1 MSQQF
6 YVVVNQVLV
15 FGILMLIG
23 FVMAKAK
30 VLTADVLNGLSK
42 LIIKLLLPCLIF
54 HLIIGNGI
62 TISYILANRVFALAL
77 LLLYTVLCLLG
88 YAMGSVTG
96 LRHSGQ
102 DMFAVAAMFC
112 NIGFMGLP
120 LFASMFPNDS
130 HVAVCLLIY
139 MTVDQILLWSIGVFL
154 CTRNAKR
161 KAGSMLGNLCNPSL
175 IAIGLALVLL
185 YLGIPLPDPVITTIK
200 GLGDC
205 SRYLALLYLGALL
218 ATMPLGPML
227 LRPHV
232 YLLIVLKMTVLP
244 VLTYFAAGLFF
255 DHTVSLLLATI
266 LSLPPMVAITMMART
281 YGGDERVAAE
291 TVFVSTI
298 ACLGTIPL
306 VQYLIAFFSNF
317 SL

>member
-23 FVMAKAK
+23 YVMAKAK

-42 LIIKLLLPCLIF
+42 LIVKLLLPCLIF
-54 HLIIGNGI
+54 YLIIGNGI
-62 TISYILANRVFALAL
+62 TIQYIIANRNFAIAL
-77 LLLYTVLCLLG
+77 LLLYFVLCLLG
-88 YAMGSVTG
+88 YAMGGASG
-96 LRHSGQ
+96 LRRSGQ
-102 DMFAVAAMFC
+102 DVFAVAAMFC

-120 LFASMFPNDS
+120 LIETMFPGNS
-130 HVAVCLLIY
+130 QVAVCLLIY
-139 MTVDQILLWSIGVFL
+139 MTIDQILLWSIGLFL

-161 KAGSMLGNLCNPSL
+161 KGGSMLQNFLNPSL
-175 IAIGLALVLL
+175 VGIVIALGLL
-185 YLGIPLPDPVITTIK
+185 YLNVQLPAPVLTTIQ

-218 ATMPLGPML
+218 ATMPVLSML
-227 LRPHV
+227 MKPHV
-232 YLLIVLKMTVLP
+232 YFLIVLKMTILP
-244 VLTYFAAGLFF
+244 VLVYFVAGFF
-255 DHTVSLLLATI
+255 FNDVVSLLLATI
-266 LSLPPMVAITMMART
+266 VSLPPMVAITMMART

-306 VQYLIAFFSNF
+306 VQFLIGLLF
-317 SL
+317 

>member
-6 YVVVNQVLV
+6 YIVVNQVLV
-15 FGILMLIG
+15 FAILMLIG
-23 FVMAKAK
+23 FVMAKAG
-30 VLTADVLNGLSK
+30 VLGSDVLNGLSR

-62 TISYILANRVFALAL
+62 TISYILANRNFALAL
-77 LLLYTVLCLLG
+77 LLMYTLLCLLG
-88 YAMGSVTG
+88 YAMGGASG
-96 LRHSGQ
+96 LRRSGQ
-102 DMFAVAAMFC
+102 DVFAVATMFC

-120 LFASMFPNDS
+120 LIDSMFPGNS
-130 HVAVCLLIY
+130 QVAVCLLIY
-139 MTVDQILLWSIGVFL
+139 MTLDQILLWSVGVFL

-161 KAGSMLGNLCNPSL
+161 KGGSMLRNLLNPSL
-175 IAIGLALVLL
+175 VGIAIALVLL
-185 YLGIPLPDPVITTIK
+185 YFGITLPDPVVTTIK

-218 ATMPLGPML
+218 ATMPVLSML
-227 LRPHV
+227 MKPHV
-232 YLLIVLKMTVLP
+232 YVLIVLKMTIVP
-244 VLTYFAAGLFF
+244 VIAYFVAGLFF

-291 TVFVSTI
+291 TVFFSTI

-306 VQYLIAFFSNF
+306 VQFLIDLLSRI
-317 SL
+317 L

>member
-23 FVMAKAK
+23 YGMAKAK
-30 VLTADVLNGLSK
+30 VLTADVVNGLAT
-42 LIIKLLLPCLIF
+42 LIVKLLLPCLTF

-62 TISYILANRVFALAL
+62 TVQYILDNRKFALAV
-77 LLLYTVLCLLG
+77 LLLYLCLCLLG
-88 YAMGSVTG
+88 YAMAGACG
-96 LRHSGQ
+96 LRRSGQ
-102 DMFAVAAMFC
+102 DVFAVAAMFC

-120 LFASMFPNDS
+120 LIETMFPGDGQ
-130 HVAVCLLIY
+130 VMACLLIY
-139 MTVDQILLWSIGVFL
+139 MTLDQLLLWTVGVFL

-161 KAGSMLGNLCNPSL
+161 KSGSMLKNMLNPSL
-175 IAIGLALVLL
+175 IGIVIALALLYFGVELPAPVL
-185 YLGIPLPDPVITTIK
+185 TTTQ

-218 ATMPLGPML
+218 ANMPLLSML
-227 LRPHV
+227 MKPHV
-232 YLLIVLKMTVLP
+232 YFLIVLKMTLLP
-244 VLTYFAAGLFF
+244 ILVYFIASLFF
-255 DHTVSLLLATI
+255 DEAVSRMLAVIT
-266 LSLPPMVAITMMART
+266 SLPPMVAVTMISRT

-298 ACLGTIPL
+298 ACLGAIPL
-306 VQYLIAFFSNF
+306 VQFLIGMLF
-317 SL
+317 

>member
-23 FVMAKAK
+23 YVMAKAK

-42 LIIKLLLPCLIF
+42 LIVKLLLPCLIF
-54 HLIIGNGI
+54 YLIIGNGI
-62 TISYILANRVFALAL
+62 TIQYIIANRNFAIAL
-77 LLLYTVLCLLG
+77 LLLYFVLCLLG
-88 YAMGSVTG
+88 YAMGGASG
-96 LRHSGQ
+96 LRRSGQ
-102 DMFAVAAMFC
+102 DVFAVAAMFC

-120 LFASMFPNDS
+120 LIETMFPGNS
-130 HVAVCLLIY
+130 QVAVCLLIY
-139 MTVDQILLWSIGVFL
+139 MTINQILLWSVGLFL

-161 KAGSMLGNLCNPSL
+161 KGGSMLQNFLNPSL
-175 IAIGLALVLL
+175 VGIVIALGLL
-185 YLGIPLPDPVITTIK
+185 YLNVQLPAPVLTTIQ

-218 ATMPLGPML
+218 ATMPVLSML
-227 LRPHV
+227 MKPHV
-232 YLLIVLKMTVLP
+232 YFLIVLKMTILP
-244 VLTYFAAGLFF
+244 VLVYFVAGFF
-255 DHTVSLLLATI
+255 FNDVVSLLLATI
-266 LSLPPMVAITMMART
+266 VSLPPMVAITMMART

-306 VQYLIAFFSNF
+306 VQFLIGLLF
-317 SL
+317 

>member
-23 FVMAKAK
+23 FVMAK
-30 VLTADVLNGLSK
+30 VHILTTDVLNGLSK
-42 LIIKLLLPCLIF
+42 LIVKLLLPCLIF
-54 HLIIGNGI
+54 YLIIGNGI
-62 TISYILANRVFALAL
+62 TIQYIIANRSFAVAL
-77 LLLYTVLCLLG
+77 LLLYLTLCLLG
-88 YAMGSVTG
+88 YAMAGACG
-96 LRHSGQ
+96 LRRSGQ
-102 DMFAVAAMFC
+102 DVFAVAVMFC

-120 LFASMFPNDS
+120 LLDTMFPDNS
-130 HVAVCLLIY
+130 QVAVCLLIY
-139 MTVDQILLWSIGVFL
+139 MTLDQILLWSIGLFL

-161 KAGSMLGNLCNPSL
+161 KGGSMLENLLNPSL
-175 IAIGLALVLL
+175 IGIAIALVLL
-185 YLGIPLPDPVITTIK
+185 YFGVQLPAPLLTTIQ

-218 ATMPLGPML
+218 ATMPVLSML
-227 LRPHV
+227 TKPHV
-232 YLLIVLKMTVLP
+232 YFLIVLKMTVLP
-244 VLTYFAAGLFF
+244 VVVYLVASFFF
-255 DHTVSLLLATI
+255 DAVVSLLMATI
-266 LSLPPMVAITMMART
+266 VSLPPMVAITMMART

-306 VQYLIAFFSNF
+306 VQFFIGMLF
-317 SL
+317 

>member
-23 FVMAKAK
+23 YVMAKAK

-42 LIIKLLLPCLIF
+42 LIVKLLLPCLIF
-54 HLIIGNGI
+54 YLIIGNGI
-62 TISYILANRVFALAL
+62 TIQYIIANRNFAIAL
-77 LLLYTVLCLLG
+77 LLLYFVLCLLG
-88 YAMGSVTG
+88 YAMGGASG
-96 LRHSGQ
+96 LRRSGQ
-102 DMFAVAAMFC
+102 DVFAVAAMFC

-120 LFASMFPNDS
+120 LIETMFPGNS
-130 HVAVCLLIY
+130 QVAVCLLIY
-139 MTVDQILLWSIGVFL
+139 MTIDQILLWSVGLFL

-161 KAGSMLGNLCNPSL
+161 KGGSMLQNFLNPSL
-175 IAIGLALVLL
+175 VGIVIALGLL
-185 YLGIPLPDPVITTIK
+185 YLNVQLPAPVLTTIQ

-218 ATMPLGPML
+218 ATMPVLSML
-227 LRPHV
+227 MKPHV
-232 YLLIVLKMTVLP
+232 YFLIVLKMTILP
-244 VLTYFAAGLFF
+244 VLVYFVAGFF
-255 DHTVSLLLATI
+255 FNDVVSLLLATI
-266 LSLPPMVAITMMART
+266 VSLPPMVAITMMART

-306 VQYLIAFFSNF
+306 VQFLIG
-317 SL
+317 LLY

>member
-23 FVMAKAK
+23 YVMAKAK

-42 LIIKLLLPCLIF
+42 LIVKLLLPCLIF
-54 HLIIGNGI
+54 YLIIGNGI
-62 TISYILANRVFALAL
+62 TVQSIIANRRFALAL
-77 LLLYTVLCLLG
+77 LLMYLVLCLLG
-88 YAMGSVTG
+88 YAMAGASG
-96 LRHSGQ
+96 LRRSGQ
-102 DMFAVAAMFC
+102 DAFAVAAMFC

-120 LFASMFPNDS
+120 LIETMFPGNS
-130 HVAVCLLIY
+130 QVAVCLLIY
-139 MTVDQILLWSIGVFL
+139 MTLDQLLLWSVGLFL

-161 KAGSMLGNLCNPSL
+161 KGGSLLQNFLNPSL
-175 IAIGLALVLL
+175 VGIVIALALLYFGISLPAPLL
-185 YLGIPLPDPVITTIK
+185 TTIQ

-218 ATMPLGPML
+218 ATMPVLSML
-227 LRPHV
+227 MKPHV
-232 YLLIVLKMTVLP
+232 YFLIVLKMTILP
-244 VLTYFAAGLFF
+244 VVGYFITSLFF
-255 DHTVSLLLATI
+255 DTVISSLLATI

-306 VQYLIAFFSNF
+306 VQFLIGLLF
-317 SL
+317 

>member
-23 FVMAKAK
+23 YVMAKAK

-42 LIIKLLLPCLIF
+42 LIVKLLLPCLIF
-54 HLIIGNGI
+54 YLIIGNGI
-62 TISYILANRVFALAL
+62 TIQYIIANRNFAIAL
-77 LLLYTVLCLLG
+77 LLLYFVLCLLG
-88 YAMGSVTG
+88 YAMGGASG
-96 LRHSGQ
+96 LRRSGQ
-102 DMFAVAAMFC
+102 DVFAVAAMFC

-120 LFASMFPNDS
+120 LIETMFPGNS
-130 HVAVCLLIY
+130 QVAVCLLIY
-139 MTVDQILLWSIGVFL
+139 MTIDQILLWSVGLFL

-161 KAGSMLGNLCNPSL
+161 KGGSMLQNFLNPSL
-175 IAIGLALVLL
+175 VGIVIALGLL
-185 YLGIPLPDPVITTIK
+185 YLNVQLPAPVLTTIQ

-218 ATMPLGPML
+218 ATMPVLSML
-227 LRPHV
+227 MKPHV
-232 YLLIVLKMTVLP
+232 YFLIVLKMTILP
-244 VLTYFAAGLFF
+244 VLVYFVAGFF
-255 DHTVSLLLATI
+255 FNDVVSLLMATI
-266 LSLPPMVAITMMART
+266 VSLPPMVAITMMART

-306 VQYLIAFFSNF
+306 VQFLIALLF
-317 SL
+317 

>member
-23 FVMAKAK
+23 YVMAKAK

-42 LIIKLLLPCLIF
+42 LIVKLLLPCLIF
-54 HLIIGNGI
+54 YLIIGNGI
-62 TISYILANRVFALAL
+62 TIQYIIANRNFAIAL
-77 LLLYTVLCLLG
+77 LLLYFVLCLLG
-88 YAMGSVTG
+88 YAMGGASG
-96 LRHSGQ
+96 LRRSGQ
-102 DMFAVAAMFC
+102 DVFAVAAMFC

-120 LFASMFPNDS
+120 LIETMFPGNS
-130 HVAVCLLIY
+130 QVAVCLLIY
-139 MTVDQILLWSIGVFL
+139 MTIDQILLWSVGLFL

-161 KAGSMLGNLCNPSL
+161 KGGSMLQNFLNPSL
-175 IAIGLALVLL
+175 VGIVIALGLL
-185 YLGIPLPDPVITTIK
+185 YLNVQLPAPVLTTIQ

-218 ATMPLGPML
+218 ATMPVLSML
-227 LRPHV
+227 MKPHV
-232 YLLIVLKMTVLP
+232 YFLIVLKMTILP
-244 VLTYFAAGLFF
+244 VLVYFVAGFF
-255 DHTVSLLLATI
+255 FNDVVSLLMATI
-266 LSLPPMVAITMMART
+266 VSLPPMVAITMMART

-306 VQYLIAFFSNF
+306 VQFLIGLLF
-317 SL
+317 

>member
-23 FVMAKAK
+23 YVMAKAK

-42 LIIKLLLPCLIF
+42 LIVKLLLPCLIF
-54 HLIIGNGI
+54 YLIIGNGI
-62 TISYILANRVFALAL
+62 TIQYIIANRNFAIAL
-77 LLLYTVLCLLG
+77 LLLYFVLCLLG
-88 YAMGSVTG
+88 YAMGGASG
-96 LRHSGQ
+96 LRRSGQ
-102 DMFAVAAMFC
+102 DVFAVAAMFC

-120 LFASMFPNDS
+120 LIETMFPGNS
-130 HVAVCLLIY
+130 QVAVCLLIY
-139 MTVDQILLWSIGVFL
+139 MTIDQILLWSVGLFL

-161 KAGSMLGNLCNPSL
+161 KSGSMLQNFLNPSL
-175 IAIGLALVLL
+175 VGIVIALGLL
-185 YLGIPLPDPVITTIK
+185 YLNVQLPAPVLTTIQ

-218 ATMPLGPML
+218 ATMPVLAML
-227 LRPHV
+227 MKPHV
-232 YLLIVLKMTVLP
+232 YFLIVLKMTILP
-244 VLTYFAAGLFF
+244 VLVYFVAGFF
-255 DHTVSLLLATI
+255 FHDVVSLLMATI
-266 LSLPPMVAITMMART
+266 VSLPPMVAITMMART

-306 VQYLIAFFSNF
+306 VQFLIGLLF
-317 SL
+317 

>member
-23 FVMAKAK
+23 YVMAKAK

-42 LIIKLLLPCLIF
+42 LIVKLLLPCLIF
-54 HLIIGNGI
+54 YLIIGNGI
-62 TISYILANRVFALAL
+62 TVQSIIANRRFALAL
-77 LLLYTVLCLLG
+77 LLMYLVLCLLG
-88 YAMGSVTG
+88 YAMAGASG
-96 LRHSGQ
+96 LRRSGQ
-102 DMFAVAAMFC
+102 DAFAVAAMFC

-120 LFASMFPNDS
+120 LIETMFPGNS
-130 HVAVCLLIY
+130 QVAVCLLIY
-139 MTVDQILLWSIGVFL
+139 MTLDQLLLWSVGLFL

-161 KAGSMLGNLCNPSL
+161 KGGSLLQNFLNPSL
-175 IAIGLALVLL
+175 VGIVIALALLYFGISLPAPLL
-185 YLGIPLPDPVITTIK
+185 TTIQ

-218 ATMPLGPML
+218 ATMPVLSML
-227 LRPHV
+227 MKPHV
-232 YLLIVLKMTVLP
+232 YFLIVLKMTILP
-244 VLTYFAAGLFF
+244 VVGYFITSLFF
-255 DHTVSLLLATI
+255 ATVISSLLATI

-306 VQYLIAFFSNF
+306 VQFLIGLLF
-317 SL
+317 

>member
-6 YVVVNQVLV
+6 SVVVNQVLV

-23 FVMAKAK
+23 YVMAKAK

-42 LIIKLLLPCLIF
+42 LIVKLLLPCLIVS
-54 HLIIGNGI
+54 LIIGNGI
-62 TISYILANRVFALAL
+62 TVQSIMANGRFALAL
-77 LLLYTVLCLLG
+77 LLMYLVLCLLG
-88 YAMGSVTG
+88 YAMACASG
-96 LRHSGQ
+96 LRRSGQ
-102 DMFAVAAMFC
+102 DAFAVAAMFC

-120 LFASMFPNDS
+120 LIDVMFPGNGQ
-130 HVAVCLLIY
+130 VAVCLLIY
-139 MTVDQILLWSIGVFL
+139 MTLDQLLLWSVGLFL

-161 KAGSMLGNLCNPSL
+161 KGGSLLQNFLNPSL
-175 IAIGLALVLL
+175 VGIVIALALL
-185 YLGIPLPDPVITTIK
+185 YFEIPLPAPLLTTIQ

-218 ATMPLGPML
+218 ATMPVLSML
-227 LRPHV
+227 MKPHV
-232 YLLIVLKMTVLP
+232 YFLIVLKMTILP
-244 VLTYFAAGLFF
+244 VAGYFITSLFF
-255 DHTVSLLLATI
+255 DTVVSSLLATI

-306 VQYLIAFFSNF
+306 VQFLIGLLF
-317 SL
+317 